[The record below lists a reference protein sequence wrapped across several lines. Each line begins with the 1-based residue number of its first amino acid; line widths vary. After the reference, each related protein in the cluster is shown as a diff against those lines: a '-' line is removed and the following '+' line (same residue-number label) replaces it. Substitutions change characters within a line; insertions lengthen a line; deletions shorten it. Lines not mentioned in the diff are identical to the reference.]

1 MENISTNNGTLEQ
14 SNPLTR
20 FLLFLSNIY
29 ERIASLISQNN
40 RNRLSIL
47 GAMLIVGIYFAH
59 NMGIILL
66 LNTYTITFIKVGG
79 FFWDFLLAI
88 GIFLLA
94 LPLLGETKQEGNRN
108 VNKKLLIPLSIFMLL
123 FGFSAFTSTA
133 GRLKLFLIYFCL
145 FLPILIVIKPSR
157 GINKELNS
165 LLLTVIIYGAIYYIA
180 SFFLVPYSNV
190 RYVALSLNAN
200 ALGQLSTCILTASL
214 VKAHYEKN
222 KLLYF
227 FYHLISAISIVF
239 TFVSKSRTSFLVVIV
254 ILTVYLVF
262 LLSKGFTKNFI
273 RLLVTLFV
281 YIIVLFSLA
290 QMFEHQPKIFED
302 VISPNN
308 IYFNTIERLI
318 SQKYNIDPNKA
329 QNINS
334 TTSKV
339 NQETQTKTTTVDNS
353 LFSRFDLAENVG
365 DDNLYYFKEHSNLY
379 VKIDKLT
386 THRLSIWNAYIQH
399 LELYGQPSQE
409 IRIDRYRTAATAHQL
424 FIQIAYDTGIVGGI
438 VYLTFI
444 AVSSGYVILVLIKK
458 KDNLASLLY
467 VLSTFNYIMT
477 GLVASNCYSNV
488 YLSSFLFYFSLIP
501 LMINSTKDFREKE
514 TKINNGNK

>member
-1 MENISTNNGTLEQ
+1 MGNISKNNGTLKQ
-14 SNPLTR
+14 NNPLTR
-20 FLLFLSNIY
+20 FLLILSNIY
-29 ERIASLISQNN
+29 GRIASLISKKN

-47 GAMLIVGIYFAH
+47 GAMIIVGIYFAH

-88 GIFLLA
+88 GFYLLA

-108 VNKKLLIPLSIFMLL
+108 LNKKLLIPLSIFMLL
-123 FGFSAFTSTA
+123 FGFSAFTSTG

-214 VKAHYEKN
+214 VKAHYETN

-227 FYHLISAISIVF
+227 FYHLIGAISIVI

-254 ILTVYLVF
+254 ILTVYLVY
-262 LLSKGFTKNFI
+262 LLSKEFKKNLI
-273 RLLVTLFV
+273 RILGTTLI
-281 YIIVLFSLA
+281 YTIVLFSLV
-290 QMFEHQPKIFED
+290 QMLEHQPKIFKD

-318 SQKYNIDPNKA
+318 SQKYIIDPNKS

-334 TTSKV
+334 NKT
-339 NQETQTKTTTVDNS
+339 NQEIKTKSTILDNS
-353 LFSRFDLAENVG
+353 LFSRFDLAENVR
-365 DDNLYYFKEHSNLY
+365 DDNLYYFKEHSSLY

-386 THRLSIWNAYIQH
+386 THRLSIWDAYIQH
-399 LELYGQPSQE
+399 LKPYGQASQE
-409 IRIDRYRTAATAHQL
+409 IKIDRYRTAATAHQL

-501 LMINSTKDFREKE
+501 LMINSTKDFPEKE